1 MDILEKF
8 IRQVSYKFPKGYPD
22 LDDEADRRLLF
33 ELFEAETEAA
43 PKDKSIY
50 DRIIAKVLTGDQNGE
65 IPQPSK
71 VYTVGQNV
79 NLSGEDEQIFS
90 ELYPISPPKS
100 GKEFDS
106 AGSKGSGNG
115 EIGIYWLLS
124 RGHKVE
130 DTRGSDNPDLVV
142 DGSTGLE
149 VKAYDATTMTL
160 GRYGSDRDSLAILG
174 VIFGISNLVGTF
186 KGDKRTVSPQTFNT
200 EELEEAF
207 KRMSDFSDSK
217 LRELRKEYPIIES
230 IFVNIDK
237 VLEALGLDK
246 EKLNPRHATA
256 FTLKQLL
263 KTKLAKKPGI
273 GGYIVNVTQKGSIK
287 YVRITE
293 DLLKSLSDDQLIK
306 GVSTNQGALNIIPN
320 TLFPS

>member
-22 LDDEADRRLLF
+22 LDNEADKKLLF

-43 PKDKSIY
+43 PKDRSIY
-50 DRIIAKVLTGDQNGE
+50 DRIIAKVLTGNEDGE
-65 IPQPSK
+65 IPEPSR
-71 VYTVGQNV
+71 VYTVGKPV

-90 ELYPISPPKS
+90 KLYPISPPKA
-100 GKEFDS
+100 GKDFDS

-115 EIGIYWLLS
+115 EIAMYWLLS
-124 RGHKVE
+124 KGHTVE
-130 DTRGSDNPDLVV
+130 DSRGRDNPDLIV
-142 DGSTGLE
+142 DGKGLE
-149 VKAYDATTMTL
+149 VKAYESTTVTL

-217 LRELRKEYPIIES
+217 LREMRKEYPIIES

-273 GGYIVNVTQKGSIK
+273 GGYIVNVTQKGSIE
-287 YVRITE
+287 YVGITE
-293 DLLKSLSDDQLIK
+293 DFLKSLSDDQLIK

>member
-22 LDDEADRRLLF
+22 LDDEADKRLLF
-33 ELFEAETEAA
+33 ELFEADTQTA

-79 NLSGEDEQIFS
+79 NLSGEDERIFS
-90 ELYPISPPKS
+90 KLYPISPPKS

-142 DGSTGLE
+142 DGSIGLE
-149 VKAYDATTMTL
+149 VKAYDATTITL
-160 GRYGSDRDSLAILG
+160 GRYGSDKDNIAILG
-174 VIFGISNLVGTF
+174 VVFGISALVGTF
-186 KGDKRTVSPQTFNT
+186 QGGKRTAGTMTFNT
-200 EELEEAF
+200 PELLEAF
-207 KRMSDFSDSK
+207 NRLSDFDQSD
-217 LRELRKEYPIIES
+217 LREIAGEYALIQNIYN
-230 IFVNIDK
+230 NIDSVK
-237 VLEALGLDK
+237 KALFIQDQITPEHG
-246 EKLNPRHATA
+246 TA
-256 FTLKQLL
+256 EMLRRLIG
-263 KTKLAKKPGI
+263 TKLAKKPGI
-273 GGYIVNVTQKGSIK
+273 GGYIVNVSQKGSIK
-287 YVRITE
+287 YTQITQ
-293 DLLKSLSDDQLIK
+293 DTIDNLSDEQLLK
-306 GVSTNQGALNIIPN
+306 GVSTNQGALNIITN

>member
-22 LDDEADRRLLF
+22 LDNEADKKLLF
-33 ELFEAETEAA
+33 ELFEAETETT
-43 PKDKSIY
+43 PKDRSIY
-50 DRIIAKVLTGDQNGE
+50 DRIIAKVLTGTEDGE
-65 IPQPSK
+65 IPEPSR
-71 VYTVGQNV
+71 VYTVGKPV
-79 NLSGEDEQIFS
+79 NLSGEDEQIFFK
-90 ELYPISPPKS
+90 LYPISPPKS
-100 GKEFDS
+100 DKGIDS

-115 EIGIYWLLS
+115 EIAMYWLLS
-124 RGHKVE
+124 KGHTVE
-130 DTRGSDNPDLVV
+130 DSRGRDNPDLIV
-142 DGSTGLE
+142 DGKGLE
-149 VKAYDATTMTL
+149 VKAYESTTVTL

-217 LRELRKEYPIIES
+217 LREIRKEYPIIES

-273 GGYIVNVTQKGSIK
+273 GGYIVNVTQKGSIE
-287 YVRITE
+287 YVGITE
-293 DLLKSLSDDQLIK
+293 DFLKSLSDDQLIK